1 MLKVV
6 FCGTPDIST
15 ECLQTLFDLPSVEV
29 VCVIS
34 QPDRPSGRGN
44 KLKSPEVV
52 ELANSLG
59 LKTFQTQN
67 INKEPEFLEELE
79 SLKPDLFI
87 VFAFAQFLGKRVLS
101 LPRLGCFNI
110 HTSLLPIYRGA
121 APIHYAVLNAD
132 KQTGVS
138 IQKMVKKMDAG
149 DICCDSTIP
158 LSVDETTESLY
169 IKLKSLASTLL
180 TDFINSADNN
190 TLSFKQQ
197 DESQAS
203 FAPTIKKDEGYIDF
217 GSESA
222 INIERKMRAFTPWPG
237 IQFLLNNKR
246 CKILKL
252 KVSDSKLKP
261 SQVLITKESFII
273 GCLNGSIELLKIQIE
288 GKQAVDV
295 STWINGLQGQSPIIC
310 SISKDQQ

>member
-15 ECLQTLFDLPSVEV
+15 ECLQTLFDLPNAEV
-29 VCVIS
+29 IYVIS

-44 KLKSPEVV
+44 KLKSPEVI
-52 ELANSLG
+52 ELANKLG

-67 INKEPEFLEELE
+67 INKEAEFLDELD

-110 HTSLLPIYRGA
+110 HTSLLPLYRGA
-121 APIHYAVLNAD
+121 APIHYAILNGD

-138 IQKMVKKMDAG
+138 IQKMVKQMDAG
-149 DICCDSTIP
+149 DICCDI
-158 LSVDETTESLY
+158 SVSIDQDETTESLY
-169 IKLKSLASTLL
+169 LKLKSLASSLL
-180 TDFINSADNN
+180 SKFISSAHGNS
-190 TLSFKQQ
+190 LSFQQQ

-217 GSESA
+217 EA
-222 INIERKMRAFTPWPG
+222 ETAVAIERKIRAFTPWPG
-237 IQFLLNNKR
+237 IQFLLNDKR

-252 KVSDSKLKP
+252 KLSDKQLQP
-261 SQVLITKESFII
+261 SQILLTKNALAI
-273 GCLNGSIELLKIQIE
+273 GCLEGSIELLTIQVE
-288 GKQAVDV
+288 GKQAVEV
-295 STWINGLQGQSPIIC
+295 STWINGLQGQVPTIS
-310 SISKDQQ
+310 SISKDQ

>member
-1 MLKVV
+1 VLKVV

-15 ECLQTLFDLPSVEV
+15 ECLQTLFELPNVEIIY
-29 VCVIS
+29 VIS

-44 KLKSPEVV
+44 KLKSPEVI
-52 ELANSLG
+52 ELATTLG

-67 INKEPEFLEELE
+67 INKEPKFLSELE
-79 SLKPDLFI
+79 SLKPDLFV
-87 VFAFAQFLGKRVLS
+87 VFAFAQFLGKKVLS

-110 HTSLLPIYRGA
+110 HTSLLPLYRGA
-121 APIHYAVLNAD
+121 APIHYAILNGD
-132 KQTGVS
+132 VQTGVS
-138 IQKMVKKMDAG
+138 IQKMVKQMDAG
-149 DICCDSTIP
+149 DICCDLALPISI
-158 LSVDETTESLY
+158 DETTESLY
-169 IKLKSLASTLL
+169 VKLKSLASTLL
-180 TDFINSADNN
+180 KDFINSADNN

-217 GSESA
+217 NSESA
-222 INIERKMRAFTPWPG
+222 ITIERKIRAFTPWPG

-252 KVSDSKLKP
+252 KVSDEKIKP
-261 SQVLITKESFII
+261 SQVLITKESFFI

-295 STWINGLQGQSPIIC
+295 STWINGLQGQTPII
-310 SISKDQQ
+310 SAIPKDQQ